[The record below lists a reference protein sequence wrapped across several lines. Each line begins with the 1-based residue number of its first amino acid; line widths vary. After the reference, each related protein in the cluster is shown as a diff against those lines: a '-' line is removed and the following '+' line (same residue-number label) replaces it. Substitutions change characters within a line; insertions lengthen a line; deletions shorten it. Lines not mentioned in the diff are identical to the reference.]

1 MQDAFLARMVEQICH
16 IEDYRQSVCRV
27 EGRRLSAEEAAVEW
41 IAQYAAQFPDIGAS
55 RVH

>member
-1 MQDAFLARMVEQICH
+1 MVEQICH

-27 EGRRLSAEEAAVEW
+27 EGRQLSAEEAAVEW